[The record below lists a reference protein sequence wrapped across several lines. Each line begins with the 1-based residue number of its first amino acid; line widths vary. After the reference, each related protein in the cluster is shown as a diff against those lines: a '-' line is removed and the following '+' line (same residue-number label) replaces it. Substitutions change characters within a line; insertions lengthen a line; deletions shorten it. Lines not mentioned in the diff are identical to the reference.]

1 MAIPGSC
8 FSDAHKLAHTSDV
21 WCSHIFLCFFFFS
34 FYSSPCPSIGGP
46 YRLLRAF
53 GSFFL
58 SLPIVVLT
66 TLDLKWLFPCW
77 KMETPF
83 FHSFCLFS
91 RIDTFPVLVL
101 PQGYSEVPEFGFQAD
116 KWRHKEPWKMQ
127 EQQEKK
133 GSWRYI
139 WGYLVRRDTRL
150 GGLLNTFLAVIK
162 PGSWDT
168 LQIAQAIMFI
178 AGELDK
184 TTFKVPFQINSMI
197 LCLYDFSWPL
207 CFCWCLICLERVL
220 PAPIPSMSECICWV
234 ILALCTSHVFKGSA

>member
-150 GGLLNTFLAVIK
+150 GGLLNTISSCDKAWELRYIANCTGNNVHCRRAGQNDFQSSLPNQFYDSMPLWFLLTSLLLLVFNMTGK
-162 PGSWDT
+162 G
-168 LQIAQAIMFI
+168 
-178 AGELDK
+178 
-184 TTFKVPFQINSMI
+184 
-197 LCLYDFSWPL
+197 
-207 CFCWCLICLERVL
+207 
-220 PAPIPSMSECICWV
+220 
-234 ILALCTSHVFKGSA
+234 LASSYP